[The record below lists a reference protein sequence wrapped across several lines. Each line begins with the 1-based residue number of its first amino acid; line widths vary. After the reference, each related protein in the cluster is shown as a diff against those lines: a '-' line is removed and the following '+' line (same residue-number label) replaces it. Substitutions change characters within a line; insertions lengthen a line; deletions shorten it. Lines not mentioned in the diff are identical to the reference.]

1 MPRPYKTDSQDQA
14 QDQNQNQGQD
24 LSAETTSA
32 NETTENA
39 SAAEST
45 GHDSGDAE
53 FEAVI
58 QSQITDT
65 QESETAASETK
76 GSGVV
81 VEIGNEPMAGA
92 APMDTT
98 PADETDQATA
108 PKKAIEP
115 EAESELPNPV
125 LEGET
130 AEDLIQNCSK
140 ILGAK
145 AEPMMVLVREFCAS
159 QGIPVSD
166 DPEVLKPA
174 LQAYI
179 DKELGF

>member
-14 QDQNQNQGQD
+14 QDQNQGQD

-174 LQAYI
+174 LQVYI